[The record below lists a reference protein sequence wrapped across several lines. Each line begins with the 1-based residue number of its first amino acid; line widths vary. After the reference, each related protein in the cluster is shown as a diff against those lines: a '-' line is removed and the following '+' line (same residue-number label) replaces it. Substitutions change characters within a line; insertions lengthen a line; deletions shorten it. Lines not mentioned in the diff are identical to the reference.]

1 MPFLTT
7 HSGKHFCYKKI
18 SSENIVIEDIAHALS
33 NICRFA
39 GHLSSFYSVAQHSV
53 YTSFLVPKS
62 QALEALLHDASE
74 AYCVDIPAPLK
85 RLLPDYRRIE
95 NRVDAAIREKFML
108 PISHDPQVKQADL
121 IMLATERRDLGID
134 DGTPWP
140 CLDTITP
147 TDQFKIEPMPPKHAE
162 IMFLARFSDLTSQ
175 ADLQRICDTYIN
187 ELIALAGRE

>member
-18 SSENIVIEDIAHALS
+18 SCENIVIEDIALALS

-39 GHLSSFYSVAQHSV
+39 GHLSNFYSVAQHSV
-53 YTSFLVPKS
+53 YTSFLVPQS
-62 QALEALLHDASE
+62 QALEALFHDASE

-95 NRVDAAIREKFML
+95 NRVDAAIREKFGL
-108 PISHDPQVKQADL
+108 PIFHDPQVKHADL

-134 DGTPWP
+134 DGTHWP
-140 CLDTITP
+140 CLEFITP
-147 TDQFKIEPMPPKHAE
+147 TDQLHIEPVGPKFAE
-162 IMFLARFSDLTSQ
+162 IMFLVRFIELTELSENNFSGRCSQ
-175 ADLQRICDTYIN
+175 
-187 ELIALAGRE
+187 